1 MSREHELTASVL
13 VECDLPDP
21 PEKVWRALTVP
32 ELLAAWLMPNDIRP
46 EPGSRFRLR
55 QGPGS
60 GSGDGPIE
68 CEVLAAE
75 PNRLLR
81 LSWRGGDDERDAQG
95 RQLDSI
101 VTFELSETPAGG
113 THLRLVHSGLPTSLR
128 APIVM
133 RRRGSAVAISN
144 TLTRLPWAA

>member
-1 MSREHELTASVL
+1 MNGEHKPTTCVV

-46 EPGSRFRLR
+46 EAGSRFRLR
-55 QGPGS
+55 QQPGS
-60 GSGDGPIE
+60 NSTDGPIE

-81 LSWRGGDDERDAQG
+81 LSWRAGDGERDADG

-101 VTFELSETPAGG
+101 VTFELTETPAGG
-113 THLRLVHSGLPTSLR
+113 THLRLLHSGLPASLR
-128 APIVM
+128 QPVVM
-133 RRRGSAVAISN
+133 RRRRVAISN
-144 TLTRLPWAA
+144 TLTRMRWAA